1 LYRVGLM
8 KSTHLLKIAVVST
21 AAMLA
26 MCFLTL
32 SWDKPADATLPG
44 ENGRIAFS
52 DLQEFPGEDFEIYTM
67 LPDGTHVRQVT
78 DKSGR
83 DEIPTWSPDGTKI
96 GWVRLAHG
104 GQFWIHD
111 VKTGQ
116 QRLVASPEGGIGHA
130 VVWSPNGFKLAYTSS
145 DPPPEGLSDIFVV
158 NADGTNKTN
167 LTNTPSVDEWEVNWS
182 PDDSKLAYTRYTWQT
197 TRENQPDIYVMNSD
211 GTNPV
216 NLTDSMPEAM
226 GAGQPNWSPDGEKIA
241 FLSGPREDAPGRSG
255 IYVMNSDGTNPVNIT
270 SAATPNLWG
279 PPTWSPD
286 GTKIAFLTC
295 LGKYKQDCNIYVM
308 NADGTDP
315 VNITN
320 KKKGYYGFGATG
332 PGDTLDWQPL
342 AGPTKKPKSERQQ
355 EQRQENQKQHPQQGS
370 KSRSTTVHPPDTGG
384 LSLLLVASA
393 LLFSG
398 GVLLYAGLKHRM

>member
-116 QRLVASPEGGIGHA
+116 QRLVASPEGGIDHA
-130 VVWSPNGFKLAYTSS
+130 VVWLPNGSKLAYTSS
-145 DPPPEGLSDIFVV
+145 DPPPEGLSDIFVM

-197 TRENQPDIYVMNSD
+197 TRENQPDICVMNSD

-270 SAATPNLWG
+270 
-279 PPTWSPD
+279 
-286 GTKIAFLTC
+286 
-295 LGKYKQDCNIYVM
+295 
-308 NADGTDP
+308 
-315 VNITN
+315 N
-320 KKKGYYGFGATG
+320 KKKGYYGFGGTG